1 MRYEEKFTDYFSKM
15 PIFTFKDASRFL
27 NKMGASDAYVKL
39 FMHNQ
44 AKRKKLHRVGKGYY
58 TSYDGEEVIG
68 FAFSPF
74 YYGLEYSMT
83 LHKLWSQVSIPVI
96 LTATKAV
103 PGIRNSMGKRI
114 MIRRISKQM
123 FFGIEYIRYNEI
135 FIPVSDIE
143 KTLLDFAYFGIKLS
157 DIDMKNILCR
167 CNMKKLMEYANRCS
181 KRVKREVISS
191 ANRIEY

>member
-1 MRYEEKFTDYFSKM
+1 MKYEDKFTAFFSNV

-44 AKRKKLHRVGKGYY
+44 AKRKKLRRVGKGYY
-58 TSYDGEEVIG
+58 TFHEEEEVIG
-68 FAFSPF
+68 FAFKPF

-83 LHKLWSQVSIPVI
+83 LHKLWSQVSMPVI

-114 MIRRISKQM
+114 MVRRISKQM
-123 FFGIEYIRYNEI
+123 FFGVEYIRYNGI
-135 FIPVSDIE
+135 FIPVSNVE

-157 DIDMKNILCR
+157 DIDMKNILGR
-167 CNMKKLMEYANRCS
+167 CDMKKLKGYAKRCGKRVS
-181 KRVKREVISS
+181 KRLSQLLV
-191 ANRIEY
+191 A